1 MPIVEGGRHPGGP
14 NKFLMEV
21 LVVPIKAL
29 PVERL
34 RRSVASDMVNH
45 FGFDYWKVL
54 TWMQRNDVFGNW
66 EADEFDRRPVDLDEL
81 ADCYISHTYY

>member
-1 MPIVEGGRHPGGP
+1 
-14 NKFLMEV
+14 MEV

-81 ADCYISHTYY
+81 ADCYVLSHYEN